1 MDAISFFI
9 NDQPHQV
16 SGLSANLTLLNYL
29 RYYADLP
36 GTKEGCAEG
45 DCGACSVVVLEE
57 EDGQHHFRAVNS
69 CLLFLPAVHGRRVY
83 TVEGLAKQNEL
94 HPTQEAMVRHL
105 GSQCG
110 YCTPGFV
117 MSLFEA
123 CYRKDMTEAWQLDDQ
138 LCGNLCRCTG
148 YRPGRAAGKEVAGLA
163 PQDAFQDEL
172 QRPTVPIPPLNYEH
186 DGFHFWRPDSFEA
199 LFEIRQKY
207 PKARIIA
214 GATDLALD
222 VTEVQSVFGTTDFAR
237 RYPLFKTLTH
247 DEKGWLIGAG
257 VTLSRLETAVGK
269 RVPALENM
277 LRYFASRQ
285 IKNRATVG
293 GNIVNASPIGDLAP
307 VLLSLGAVFHLR
319 GPQGSREVAAD
330 DFFVDYRKTAMT
342 PMEIMTAIF
351 IPEMTVTTFANSYK
365 VSKRKEMDIS
375 AVAAGFAIERD
386 ENGTVLDVN

>member
-45 DCGACSVVVLEE
+45 GCGACSVVVLEE
-57 EDGQHHFRAVNS
+57 EEGQHHFRAVNS

-148 YRPGRAAGKEVAGLA
+148 YRPIRAAGKEVAGLA

-172 QRPTVPIPPLNYEH
+172 QQPTVPIPPLNYEH

-207 PKARIIA
+207 PKAQIIA

-222 VTEVQSVFGTTDFAR
+222 VTKFNRSLEQLISLEGI
-237 RYPLFKTLTH
+237 PSLKTLTH
-247 DEKGWLIGAG
+247 DEKGLADWGRRHFITFGNR
-257 VTLSRLETAVGK
+257 SWETRARFRKYV
-269 RVPALENM
+269 AL
-277 LRYFASRQ
+277 LR
-285 IKNRATVG
+285 I
-293 GNIVNASPIGDLAP
+293 
-307 VLLSLGAVFHLR
+307 
-319 GPQGSREVAAD
+319 
-330 DFFVDYRKTAMT
+330 
-342 PMEIMTAIF
+342 
-351 IPEMTVTTFANSYK
+351 TT
-365 VSKRKEMDIS
+365 D
-375 AVAAGFAIERD
+375 
-386 ENGTVLDVN
+386 